1 MKRAYYFWI
10 AAILAL
16 LFGLLMLFAPVQAAG
31 AFGLPASS
39 ATNTTFRVLGSV
51 MLGIALVNFLVRN
64 HAMGETLRAVLWGNL
79 AIHGI
84 GFVAD
89 CSSRVTRRTYSSASV
104 GRNEAARQYSCWSP
118 RASRPLCSRR
128 WRR

>member
-64 HAMGETLRAVLWGNL
+64 HTMGETLRAVLWGNL

-89 CSSRVTRRTYSSASV
+89 CYSAAIGDIAWSGV
-104 GRNEAARQYSCWSP
+104 GPGLVAHLIVLVGAAYYLW
-118 RASRPLCSRR
+118 RPNAP
-128 WRR
+128 